1 MLLVYTPK
9 ITPRLTYTFRH
20 FFKRVLQ
27 LEIEFTT
34 EINKFVA
41 HNGPKITYAKQPLS
55 TEFFIQSHHLLFE
68 QGVNDLDIYVHNWE
82 ETKCFFKV
90 SDKSAVPFDV
100 FAATFYLLS
109 RYEEHIPHVKDEH
122 ERFPAKES
130 IAYKNGFLDKP
141 VIDIWAFKVKKLLQ
155 ERFTDFEFKERTFTY
170 LSTIDVDCAYAYKR
184 KGFIRTVGGFIKDLF
199 TLHLKQFWFRLLVL
213 LNIKKDPF
221 DSFDWLLKMQEK
233 YDAKTIFFFL
243 VSEYTTFDK
252 NISAGNA
259 KFQSLIKHVADYSD
273 VGLHPSYFT
282 MRDFDKLKKEKKRLE
297 SIINQQVTKS
307 RQHYLRFDL
316 PETFQN
322 LVDLEI
328 QEEHSMGYASHY
340 GFRASTCTPFYF
352 YDMEHEIQTPLKL
365 FPFAVMD
372 VTLKDYLQY
381 SNKKSFQIMLQ
392 LAEEVKKVNG
402 TFITLNH
409 NETFNPYGRFK
420 GWKSMYE
427 RLLKHLN
434 SMN

>member
-9 ITPRLTYTFRH
+9 ITPRLTFTFRH
-20 FFKRVLQ
+20 FFKRILQ
-27 LEIEFTT
+27 LEIDFTT
-34 EINKFVA
+34 EINTFVA

-55 TEFFIQSHHLLFE
+55 TEFFVQSHPLLFE
-68 QGVNDLDIYVHNWE
+68 QGVSDVDIYIHDWE

-90 SDKSAVPFDV
+90 SEKSAIPFDV
-100 FAATFYLLS
+100 FAASFYLLS

-130 IAYKNGFLDKP
+130 IAFKYGFLEKP

-155 ERFTDFEFKERTFTY
+155 ERFSDFNFPQRKFTY
-170 LSTIDVDCAYAYKR
+170 ISTIDVDCAYAYKR
-184 KGFIRTVGGFIKDLF
+184 KGFIRTVGGFINDFF

-213 LNIKKDPF
+213 LNFRKDPF
-221 DSFDWLLKMQEK
+221 DNFDWLLEMQKK
-233 YDAKTIFFFL
+233 YGIKTIFFFL
-243 VSEYTTFDK
+243 VSEYTTYDK
-252 NISAGNA
+252 NISPGNL
-259 KFQSLIKHVADYSD
+259 KFQSLIKHIADYSP

-282 MRDFDKLKKEKKRLE
+282 MRDFEKLKREKKRLE
-297 SIINQQVTKS
+297 SIINQPVTKS
-307 RQHYLRFDL
+307 RQHFLRFDL

-328 QEEHSMGYASHY
+328 DAEYSMGYASHY
-340 GFRASTCTPFYF
+340 GFRAGTCTPFYF

-372 VTLKDYLQY
+372 VTLKDYLHY
-381 SNKKSFQIMLQ
+381 SNKKSFQTLLQ
-392 LAEEVKKVNG
+392 LVDEVKKVNG

-409 NETFNPYGRFK
+409 NETFNEYGRFK
-420 GWKSMYE
+420 GWQSIYE
-427 RLLKHLN
+427 KLFKYIDTIK
-434 SMN
+434 